1 MAKKQII
8 SDALQ
13 KKFNKPQF
21 QIGDAVF
28 FSWLGQKQYGH
39 VKQLKQNSWGI
50 QYTVESSSKVKYP
63 CGIQIQGQKTAY
75 NVGFIFFEDTVSIG
89 PDELE
94 RRIQTAPKRRTV
106 TTISI
111 DTSRSTNESRV
122 SGQDGNADDGNHNA
136 EDTKVR
142 TKRSTKSNAVSSGSD
157 RTGRNNTTKRKT
169 AKNVELDA
177 AIAKQ
182 RSFLDFTKPIKKD

>member
-75 NVGFIFFEDTVSIG
+75 NVGYIFLEDTISIG
-89 PDELE
+89 TEELE
-94 RRIQTAPKRRTV
+94 RRIQTTINTRRITTVSINTTGSTNQSRDNTSSSRSDDGEASTKNKKSRTV
-106 TTISI
+106 
-111 DTSRSTNESRV
+111 RSS
-122 SGQDGNADDGNHNA
+122 
-136 EDTKVR
+136 
-142 TKRSTKSNAVSSGSD
+142 KSNAVSSSSNRINKNNKSK
-157 RTGRNNTTKRKT
+157 RTVSESTQ
-169 AKNVELDA
+169 LDQ